1 MTDET
6 GAAGAVRS
14 ATNQWGAQI
23 AARVGYLINGML
35 HLLIAY
41 IIFRIAIGS
50 GSGDDADQS
59 GALATLAQTHGG
71 FLALWGLAVALV
83 PLTLWRLAETV
94 LGLHPSEHHEPN
106 PDPDD
111 FLVVNRLKAFGLAVV
126 YAAVAAMAVQ
136 FALGSRDSSAERS
149 VGLSTWLM
157 RTPEGKAVLAVLGF
171 GVTAVGCYF
180 AFKGASRRFRDD
192 LNISGGRL
200 LTVLGASGHVAEGLV
215 LAVAGAL
222 VVVASVRADPSKATG
237 LDGAVK
243 ALGQMPFG
251 SVLIGIAA
259 AGFAAYGLYSFAL
272 ARYARM

>member
-6 GAAGAVRS
+6 GAAGAVRT
-14 ATNQWGAQI
+14 ATNHRGAQV
-23 AARVGYLINGML
+23 AARVGYLINGIL

-50 GSGDDADQS
+50 GRADADQS
-59 GALATLAQTHGG
+59 GALAALAQTKGG
-71 FLALWGLAVALV
+71 FLALWGVAIALV
-83 PLTLWRLAETV
+83 PLTLWRLAETI
-94 LGLHPSEHHEPN
+94 LGLHPSEHHD

-111 FLVVNRLKAFGLAVV
+111 FLVVNRLKALGLAVV

-136 FALGSRDSSAERS
+136 FALGSRYSSAERT
-149 VGLSTWLM
+149 VGLSIWLM
-157 RTPEGKAVLAVLGF
+157 RTPEGKAVLAVIGL

-192 LNISGGRL
+192 LNISGGRV

-215 LAVAGAL
+215 LAVAGVL

-237 LDGAVK
+237 LDGAVRT
-243 ALGQMPFG
+243 LEQMPAG
-251 SVLIGIAA
+251 SVLIGFAA

-272 ARYARM
+272 TRYARM

>member
-6 GAAGAVRS
+6 GAAGAVRT
-14 ATNQWGAQI
+14 ATNSQGARV
-23 AARVGYLINGML
+23 AARVGYLINGVL

-50 GSGDDADQS
+50 GHGDADQS
-59 GALATLAQTHGG
+59 GALATLAETRGG
-71 FLALWGLAVALV
+71 FIALWGVAIALV

-94 LGLHPSEHHEPN
+94 LGLHPTEHHDPD

-111 FLVVNRLKAFGLAVV
+111 FLLVNRLKALGLAIV
-126 YAAVAAMAVQ
+126 YAAVASMAVQ
-136 FALGSRDSSAERS
+136 FALGSRNSSVERS

-157 RTPEGKAVLAVLGF
+157 RSPEGKAVLAVAGLGIVAI
-171 GVTAVGCYF
+171 GTYF

-192 LNISGGRL
+192 LTISGGRL
-200 LTVLGASGHVAEGLV
+200 LTVLGACGHVAEGLV
-215 LAVAGAL
+215 LAVAGLL
-222 VVVASVRADPSKATG
+222 VIVASIRADPSKATG

-243 ALGQMPFG
+243 TLGQMPFG
-251 SVLIGIAA
+251 SVLIALAA

-272 ARYARM
+272 TRYARM

>member
-71 FLALWGLAVALV
+71 FLALWGVAVALV

-111 FLVVNRLKAFGLAVV
+111 FLMVNRLKAFGLAVV

-136 FALGSRDSSAERS
+136 FALGSRDSSAERT

-157 RTPEGKAVLAVLGF
+157 RTPEGKAVLAVIGL

-243 ALGQMPFG
+243 ALGQMPLG
-251 SVLIGIAA
+251 SVLIWIAA

>member
-6 GAAGAVRS
+6 GAAGAVRT
-14 ATNQWGAQI
+14 ATNSQGARL
-23 AARVGYLINGML
+23 AARVGYLINGVL

-50 GSGDDADQS
+50 GHGDADQS
-59 GALATLAQTHGG
+59 GALATLAETRGG
-71 FLALWGLAVALV
+71 FIALWGVAIALV

-94 LGLHPSEHHEPN
+94 LGLHPTEHHDPN

-111 FLVVNRLKAFGLAVV
+111 FLLVNRLKALGLAIV
-126 YAAVAAMAVQ
+126 YAAVASMAVQ
-136 FALGSRDSSAERS
+136 FALGSRNSSAERS

-157 RTPEGKAVLAVLGF
+157 RTPEGKAVLAVAGLGIVAI
-171 GVTAVGCYF
+171 GGYF

-192 LNISGGRL
+192 LTISGGRL
-200 LTVLGASGHVAEGLV
+200 LTVLGACGHVAEGLV
-215 LAVAGAL
+215 LAVAGLL

-243 ALGQMPFG
+243 TLGQMPFG
-251 SVLIGIAA
+251 SVLIALAA

-272 ARYARM
+272 TRYARM

>member
-14 ATNQWGAQI
+14 ATNQRGAQI

-71 FLALWGLAVALV
+71 FLALWGVAVALV

-94 LGLHPSEHHEPN
+94 LGLHPNEHHEPN

-111 FLVVNRLKAFGLAVV
+111 FLMVNRLKALGLAVT

-157 RTPEGKAVLAVLGF
+157 RTPEGKAVLAVIGL
-171 GVTAVGCYF
+171 GVTAVGGYF

-222 VVVASVRADPSKATG
+222 VVAASVRADPSKATG

-272 ARYARM
+272 SRYARM

>member
-1 MTDET
+1 MTYET

-14 ATNQWGAQI
+14 ATNQRGAQI

-136 FALGSRDSSAERS
+136 FALGSRDSSAERT

-171 GVTAVGCYF
+171 GVTALGCYF